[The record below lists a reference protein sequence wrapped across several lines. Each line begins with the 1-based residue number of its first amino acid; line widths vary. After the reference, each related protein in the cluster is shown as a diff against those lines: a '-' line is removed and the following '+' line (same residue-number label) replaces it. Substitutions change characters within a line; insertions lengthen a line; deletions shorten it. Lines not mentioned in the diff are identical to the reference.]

1 VLPEDRARLRL
12 FHVGFDAHEAVSAR
26 GVEGLVEDLEELRV
40 RVPVVGVGPEQRE
53 RIGDHALHDA
63 RLVADDHR
71 PMPAPPMM
79 RNSVTWASTRT
90 FPPCMVK
97 PASTLPKT
105 MMKPMTVNTA
115 WQLPHP

>member
-1 VLPEDRARLRL
+1 MRFTTLGLLPMTTA
-12 FHVGFDAHEAVSAR
+12 
-26 GVEGLVEDLEELRV
+26 
-40 RVPVVGVGPEQRE
+40 
-53 RIGDHALHDA
+53 
-63 RLVADDHR
+63 
-71 PMPAPPMM
+71 PMPAPPMI